1 MVAMDQ
7 LGDSWLEGWGGSRL
21 PATLPLELLGAGGGS
36 ERPAECLAC
45 PPAPGSPAE
54 KSVEEGKV
62 WGGWDPGKSEG
73 ARTHLPKLDPN
84 SCFHQCGQKSV

>member
-1 MVAMDQ
+1 MGPGRRAEECTLVAGDQ

-21 PATLPLELLGAGGGS
+21 PATLPLELLGARGGS

-62 WGGWDPGKSEG
+62 GGVGSWEI
-73 ARTHLPKLDPN
+73 
-84 SCFHQCGQKSV
+84 